1 MTRNSILLRV
11 INSIIIDWLIII
23 IDQQS
28 RKVAFYYFS
37 WYNSNIISREES
49 GLVRFL
55 EQSFIEFSVKF
66 RISPPSACLR
76 ISQRGQYYYGCLV
89 IELLSGWKL
98 SCASAENYK
107 RRTWMGFFSTK
118 IESSRIKFSFLI
130 YLPIFIIIWREILNW
145 TLIRG
150 LAPLSYCY
158 VVIFNRERFSILFN
172 RVSSQIY
179 NIIYKYKYSLIF
191 LNFKKKY
198 IGRRLSIKKR
208 KDKIIGWKTFEIQF
222 NLDKNLV
229 DSERCNYTRRDPIR
243 GMALFVLI
251 SLMNSRFQRI
261 DLDRDSKRPRRPA
274 IHPVV
279 SGSRRRWPKLIRR
292 KYTESTRSR
301 LPRSFDAKGRGGR
314 HSFRTRHQT
323 MLSFLVR

>member
-1 MTRNSILLRV
+1 M
-11 INSIIIDWLIII
+11 
-23 IDQQS
+23 
-28 RKVAFYYFS
+28 
-37 WYNSNIISREES
+37 
-49 GLVRFL
+49 
-55 EQSFIEFSVKF
+55 
-66 RISPPSACLR
+66 
-76 ISQRGQYYYGCLV
+76 
-89 IELLSGWKL
+89 
-98 SCASAENYK
+98 
-107 RRTWMGFFSTK
+107 
-118 IESSRIKFSFLI
+118 
-130 YLPIFIIIWREILNW
+130 
-145 TLIRG
+145 
-150 LAPLSYCY
+150 SYCY

-279 SGSRRRWPKLIRR
+279 SGSRRR
-292 KYTESTRSR
+292 
-301 LPRSFDAKGRGGR
+301 
-314 HSFRTRHQT
+314 
-323 MLSFLVR
+323 

>member
-1 MTRNSILLRV
+1 M
-11 INSIIIDWLIII
+11 
-23 IDQQS
+23 
-28 RKVAFYYFS
+28 
-37 WYNSNIISREES
+37 
-49 GLVRFL
+49 
-55 EQSFIEFSVKF
+55 
-66 RISPPSACLR
+66 
-76 ISQRGQYYYGCLV
+76 
-89 IELLSGWKL
+89 
-98 SCASAENYK
+98 
-107 RRTWMGFFSTK
+107 
-118 IESSRIKFSFLI
+118 
-130 YLPIFIIIWREILNW
+130 
-145 TLIRG
+145 
-150 LAPLSYCY
+150 
-158 VVIFNRERFSILFN
+158 VIFNRERFSILFN

-279 SGSRRRWPKLIRR
+279 SGSRRR
-292 KYTESTRSR
+292 
-301 LPRSFDAKGRGGR
+301 
-314 HSFRTRHQT
+314 
-323 MLSFLVR
+323 